1 MSEYITVA
9 GIIQFDPRDRTA
21 GGKDIRDVAVR
32 SIGNNKLVNITVW
45 PENGD
50 VPLSKGDFI
59 VADGKFSQSLGQNRN
74 GEQQT
79 YYNLS
84 ATTILN
90 LTPTV
95 EPMPASAKKTTKK
108 AADAVADAPA
118 TDDFPF

>member
-9 GIIQFDPRDRTA
+9 GIIQFDPRERTA

-45 PENGD
+45 PENED
-50 VPLSKGDFI
+50 VTLNKGDFI
-59 VADGKFSQSLGQNRN
+59 VADGKFTQSMGQNRN

-84 ATTILN
+84 ATVIHN
-90 LTPTV
+90 LTGGAPA
-95 EPMPASAKKTTKK
+95 PASAKKTTKK
-108 AADAVADAPA
+108 AEAVAESSSSDE
-118 TDDFPF
+118 FPF

>member
-1 MSEYITVA
+1 MSDYITVA
-9 GIIQFDPRDRTA
+9 GIVQFDPRDRTA
-21 GGKDIRDVAVR
+21 GGKDVRDVAVR

-45 PENGD
+45 PEND
-50 VPLSKGDFI
+50 NVPLNKGDFI
-59 VADGKFSQSLGQNRN
+59 VADGKFSQSMGQNRN

-90 LTPTV
+90 LTPAET
-95 EPMPASAKKTTKK
+95 PMPSSVKKTKK
-108 AADAVADAPA
+108 SDAVETTT

>member
-1 MSEYITVA
+1 MSDYMTIA

-45 PENGD
+45 PENDD

-59 VADGKFSQSLGQNRN
+59 VADGKFSQSMGQNKN

-84 ATTILN
+84 ANVIHN
-90 LTPTV
+90 LTGSA
-95 EPMPASAKKTTKK
+95 PAPKSAKKTK
-108 AADAVADAPA
+108 AAVADEAP
-118 TDDFPF
+118 TSDDFPF